1 MVTNNETL
9 TKIAQ
14 YTNLVFCY
22 HTLFL
27 TLSLSHAY
35 STFSSLYFFYAF
47 SLCWIRLCLS
57 LALSHSLSLCMFVF
71 FFFLKILVTPY
82 TFLQPPKSFL
92 EHILAGKKK
101 CGHSS
106 VHTSLTHSRKLT
118 QRKKEKNI
126 IEKRRNTQVPQ
137 TSNNAHTYIRNH
149 TRANRVDAL
158 ISVRLTW

>member
-14 YTNLVFCY
+14 YTNLVFCS
-22 HTLFL
+22 HTLLL

-35 STFSSLYFFYAF
+35 SIFSSFYFFYAF

-57 LALSHSLSLCMFVF
+57 LALSHSLFLCMFVF
-71 FFFLKILVTPY
+71 FENPRHALSLSITPKIV
-82 TFLQPPKSFL
+82 F
-92 EHILAGKKK
+92 G
-101 CGHSS
+101 
-106 VHTSLTHSRKLT
+106 THSRGKKEMWSLKHTHLLDTLT
-118 QRKKEKNI
+118 QIDAKKEGKNI

-137 TSNNAHTYIRNH
+137 TSNNAHTYIRSH
-149 TRANRVDAL
+149 THANRVDAL

>member
-14 YTNLVFCY
+14 YTNLVFCS

-47 SLCWIRLCLS
+47 SFCWIRLCFS
-57 LALSHSLSLCMFVF
+57 LALSHSLLLCMFVF
-71 FFFLKILVTPY
+71 FENPRHTLSLSITPEIA
-82 TFLQPPKSFL
+82 F
-92 EHILAGKKK
+92 G
-101 CGHSS
+101 
-106 VHTSLTHSRKLT
+106 THSRGEKEMRSLKHTRPLDTLT
-118 QRKKEKNI
+118 QIDAKKEGKNI

-137 TSNNAHTYIRNH
+137 TSNNAHTYIRSH